1 MKKTLLLPTLF
12 VLAALSLQAQTVSN
26 LRTAFTDKAEARKS
40 AVQCVWIGGVCWAT
54 HNLKAHGE
62 FVDNP
67 EDYGALFQWGRRG
80 DGHEQHNSARYPND
94 NDAYENGVVSGAENF
109 DANCQIV
116 SSHDAFGKFI
126 KGTGG
131 DWDWRSP
138 QQDNLWNSGTQAS
151 PVKTV
156 NDPCPTGWRIP
167 TYDELFVLA
176 YLPSSQRVW
185 TTNWNGTGINGYV
198 FGTAPDTIFLPAAG
212 YRYSNNGV
220 VLLEGTVGHYW
231 NSTALGT
238 RAPALYFN
246 GSNVNMIALDRADGL
261 SVRCVTLCPPT
272 FGTLELDSCEQITY
286 NGVVFFK
293 DTTFTEI
300 LVNAAGCDSLLTV
313 NLSMRRTFGILHLD
327 SCDQITYSGMVF
339 IKDTIFTDTLINIAG
354 CDSLLTV
361 SLTVRH
367 KTFGILDLDS
377 CDQITYN
384 GIVFFNDT
392 TFTDTLVNAADCDS
406 LLTVNLTVRH
416 KTFGTLNL
424 DSCDQITYNEMVFI
438 KDTTFTDTL
447 VNTAGCDSLLTVNLI
462 VRHKT
467 FGTLELDSCDQI
479 TYNGMVFF
487 KDTVFTEILVN
498 AAGCDSL
505 LTVNLSMRRT
515 FGTLELDSCDQITYN
530 DIVFIKDTIFTD
542 TLVNAAGC
550 DSLLTVN
557 LTVRQKTFGIL
568 ELDSCDQ
575 IMYNGTTFFND
586 TTFIDI
592 LTNTEG
598 CDSLLTVNII
608 IHRSY
613 FEQQNLSGMDSV
625 EFLSKY
631 YYRDTVLTH
640 AYQTDQGCDS
650 VVETHIFVSRT
661 PREIEAEIIVYWH
674 RILAV
679 PNWHN
684 LDELRYATYYWYKD
698 DALLPQSNKDHI
710 EVGTPIPAGKY
721 NVSVQYG
728 GREILYLERIFDRP
742 FVATPHSYP
751 NPLHIAE
758 EFTIESTGKAIK
770 RVEVFDVNGVL
781 QQMPIRIGTGVG
793 AYCIR
798 PANDCD
804 QCQQGVCNTPLR
816 ISGFKNPGMYIL
828 KIHFD
833 DHTVETLK
841 IIVK

>member
-1 MKKTLLLPTLF
+1 PIR
-12 VLAALSLQAQTVSN
+12 V
-26 LRTAFTDKAEARKS
+26 
-40 AVQCVWIGGVCWAT
+40 
-54 HNLKAHGE
+54 
-62 FVDNP
+62 
-67 EDYGALFQWGRRG
+67 
-80 DGHEQHNSARYPND
+80 
-94 NDAYENGVVSGAENF
+94 F
-109 DANCQIV
+109 DANGQSTGDTI
-116 SSHDAFGKFI
+116 GRFI
-126 KGTGG
+126 IGSG
-131 DWDWRSP
+131 DWRSARH
-138 QQDNLWNSGTQAS
+138 DSLWRLADGT
-151 PVKTV
+151 KTV
-156 NDPCPTGWRIP
+156 NDPCPQGWRIP
-167 TYDELFVLA
+167 TADELSALRLA
-176 YLPSSQRVW
+176 GSTW
-185 TTNWNGTGINGYV
+185 TTNWNGTGVRGRV
-198 FGTAPDTIFLPAAG
+198 FGTAPNTLFLPAASV
-212 YRYSNNGV
+212 RESNGV
-220 VLLEGTVGHYW
+220 VAYEVASGHYW
-231 NSTALGT
+231 TT
-238 RAPALYFN
+238 REDVNRYYAWRLIF
-246 GSNVNMIALDRADGL
+246 GSGNVYLSVTYRAWGH

-272 FGTLELDSCEQITY
+272 FGTLDLDSCDQITY
-286 NGVVFFK
+286 NGIVFFK

-313 NLSMRRTFGILHLD
+313 NLSMRRTFG
-327 SCDQITYSGMVF
+327 T
-339 IKDTIFTDTLINIAG
+339 
-354 CDSLLTV
+354 
-361 SLTVRH
+361 
-367 KTFGILDLDS
+367 LDLDS

-384 GIVFFNDT
+384 GIVFIKDTTFTDTLVNTVGCDSLLTVNLTVRHKTFGTLDLDSCDQITYNSMVFFKDT
-392 TFTDTLVNAADCDS
+392 TFTDTLVNAAGCDS

-742 FVATPHSYP
+742 FGISAYP

-798 PANDCD
+798 PANNCD
-804 QCQQGVCNTPLR
+804 QCQRGVCNTPLR
-816 ISGFKNPGMYIL
+816 VSGFKNPGMYIL
-828 KIHFD
+828 KIYFN
-833 DHTVETLK
+833 DHAVETLK